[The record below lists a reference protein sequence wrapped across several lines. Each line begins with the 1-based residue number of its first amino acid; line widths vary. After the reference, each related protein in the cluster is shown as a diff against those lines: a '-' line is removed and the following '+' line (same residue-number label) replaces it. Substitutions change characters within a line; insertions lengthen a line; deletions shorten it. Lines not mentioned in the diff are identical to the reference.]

1 VTLLGW
7 PKVGLADLVL
17 ELCGAQL
24 KKEHQQADFSQRPL
38 PGELRDYIADDV
50 RYLVDVG
57 RLVREA
63 CVKAD
68 ILEEVLLDCERLCD
82 DATVRPDPVA
92 SFSPKLP
99 KGELKG
105 PQYALAWQLAQALN
119 RLRHVW
125 AEAEDLPVGRMLSN
139 MAVVAIAT
147 RLPETQRELAKQAG
161 VRGAFVRAHGDEV
174 LEVVKELRAR
184 LAAGTL
190 EPLPERTRDAD
201 PKKRKREEALL
212 VWRKVKSTERKVTPS
227 VVMPNLL
234 VEDLSTRFPRTLD
247 ELATVPYLGGRR
259 LAEYGA
265 QLLEVLEGASK

>member
-1 VTLLGW
+1 
-7 PKVGLADLVL
+7 
-17 ELCGAQL
+17 
-24 KKEHQQADFSQRPL
+24 
-38 PGELRDYIADDV
+38 
-50 RYLVDVG
+50 
-57 RLVREA
+57 
-63 CVKAD
+63 
-68 ILEEVLLDCERLCD
+68 
-82 DATVRPDPVA
+82 
-92 SFSPKLP
+92 
-99 KGELKG
+99 
-105 PQYALAWQLAQALN
+105 
-119 RLRHVW
+119 
-125 AEAEDLPVGRMLSN
+125 MLSN